1 MDKDASVRPER
12 ETNGRSGM
20 PTWLQLVL
28 VLATTPVGIGAYHM
42 TIGFPAI
49 KGQEDHESRLTFVEH
64 RQDINTAK
72 IETLSADL
80 AYLKAAA
87 EFQQKTL
94 TTIEAQHDAMMKML
108 MELKAGQ
115 RELAP
120 AQPAR

>member
-1 MDKDASVRPER
+1 
-12 ETNGRSGM
+12 M

-28 VLATTPVGIGAYHM
+28 ALATTPVGIGAYYM
-42 TIGFPAI
+42 TIGSPAI